1 MLNQLFNYLIM
12 RNKKSFFTD
21 GISMEEKLKRQDEL
35 IMEDKKLGMKYDSGK
50 LRYDLIPPEIL
61 EELAKI
67 LTHGANKY
75 GDNNWKLLED
85 PMDRYYAALMRH
97 LQEWRKGNSI
107 DEDDSGELHLSHAL
121 ANIAFLV
128 YFEKLKK

>member
-1 MLNQLFNYLIM
+1 ME
-12 RNKKSFFTD
+12 NKRSFFTD
-21 GISMEEKLKRQDEL
+21 GISIKEKLKRQDEL

-50 LRYDLIPPEIL
+50 LRYDLIPPEVL

>member
-1 MLNQLFNYLIM
+1 M

>member
-1 MLNQLFNYLIM
+1 ME
-12 RNKKSFFTD
+12 NKRSFFTD
-21 GISMEEKLKRQDEL
+21 GISIKEKLKRQDEL

-67 LTHGANKY
+67 LTHGAKKY

-107 DEDDSGELHLSHAL
+107 DEGDSGELHLSHAL

>member
-1 MLNQLFNYLIM
+1 ME
-12 RNKKSFFTD
+12 NKRSFFTD
-21 GISMEEKLKRQDEL
+21 GISIKEKLKRQDEL

-67 LTHGANKY
+67 LTHGAKKY